1 MTSRRN
7 LSRYTG
13 YFFALP
19 YLILFTGFVLLPLFY
34 GLTLSLFR
42 WEMLSPLPAQF
53 VGIAKS
59 DSNGLDKTK
68 LSFRLTN

>member
-1 MTSRRN
+1 VLGV
-7 LSRYTG
+7 LSV
-13 YFFALP
+13 
-19 YLILFTGFVLLPLFY
+19 LFQKIVQIVLGQELHLVFVEGADLQQQE
-34 GLTLSLFR
+34 
-42 WEMLSPLPAQF
+42 WVQF